1 MKFKILIVIMASIF
15 CGLHSYA
22 QTPIT
27 TMDTWQLVV
36 KDGKPHYKF
45 LDSATTSRLNYYLDD
60 IQYEHP
66 DGVKPF
72 MFTTAIATFKAKEG
86 FYFDKKLKLNE
97 QTTKAENTTGF
108 KRFDAQTVKVYLTA
122 FTGAMGHDVRITP
135 AMIEYKRKISE
146 MNLTPVATAQFNA
159 PLFDHWCQK
168 LRYGDNIVSRF
179 IDKNMRA
186 YYAYPTTEE
195 YKTTDSLFV
204 KDGKKSKYP
213 SNYKIL
219 SIDILDDDLSDDIPG
234 LVGEGCL
241 IDNKKF
247 IPKACLKDIKYGA
260 KYDGAP
266 AQTPIVHLNLPE
278 VAEHWRTLILF
289 RQPSS

>member
-86 FYFDKKLKLNE
+86 FYFDKKLKLN
-97 QTTKAENTTGF
+97 
-108 KRFDAQTVKVYLTA
+108 
-122 FTGAMGHDVRITP
+122 
-135 AMIEYKRKISE
+135 
-146 MNLTPVATAQFNA
+146 
-159 PLFDHWCQK
+159 
-168 LRYGDNIVSRF
+168 
-179 IDKNMRA
+179 
-186 YYAYPTTEE
+186 
-195 YKTTDSLFV
+195 
-204 KDGKKSKYP
+204 
-213 SNYKIL
+213 
-219 SIDILDDDLSDDIPG
+219 
-234 LVGEGCL
+234 
-241 IDNKKF
+241 
-247 IPKACLKDIKYGA
+247 
-260 KYDGAP
+260 
-266 AQTPIVHLNLPE
+266 
-278 VAEHWRTLILF
+278 
-289 RQPSS
+289 